1 MVSSLT
7 KYPSSLSS
15 PEWVGCL
22 MACLLTF
29 SIGCD
34 APESA
39 PPKPLSTNQQP
50 DVPKQ
55 QPQQQP
61 QQQQQQQQQASQTTV
76 QRSDVIATISQNPVA
91 PHPESHRFTDAQLAK
106 DHTIYVLA
114 FDSITRHTYFLSHY
128 RHLMSE
134 DQLEAARNLVDSHKS
149 DFAELA
155 NEREIILNGATDEA
169 DIQLLLKNNSIKVL
183 LLSRKVRR
191 GIMHNVYTKEQRVQ
205 YNQEYAATRKKRKLK
220 APAKK

>member
-1 MVSSLT
+1 MVDSQT
-7 KYPSSLSS
+7 KYPSRLSF

-22 MACLLTF
+22 MACLVTF
-29 SIGCD
+29 SIGCH

-39 PPKPLSTNQQP
+39 PPKPSSTNEQP

-55 QPQQQP
+55 QPQQQQP
-61 QQQQQQQQQASQTTV
+61 QPQQASQTTG

-134 DQLEAARNLVDSHKS
+134 DQLDAARNLVDSHKS
-149 DFAELA
+149 DFAELS
-155 NEREIILNGATDEA
+155 NERETILNGATDEA
-169 DIQLLLKNNSIKVL
+169 DIKMLLKNNSIKVL

-191 GIMHNVYTKEQRVQ
+191 GIMHNVYTKEQRVK
-205 YNQEYAATRKKRKLK
+205 YNQEYEATRKQRKLK
-220 APAKK
+220 AEAQK